1 MRILVLDLGIGN
13 ISNVVKAVDGVSS
26 SDPKDV
32 EYADKIILPGVGNF
46 KEIAGKISH
55 FRERILKFI
64 ESGGFFL
71 GICLGLQLLFERSE
85 EANGEGLKI
94 LEGDVVRL
102 KGVRAPH
109 IGWNRIILRRASPIL
124 HGIEDGSFFYFVHS
138 YYVRPRDESIVVAV
152 TDHGKNEN
160 TVVFPSIIQK
170 GRIYGVQ
177 FHPEK
182 SGEVGLKLLRN
193 FRNLGEE

>member
-32 EYADKIILPGVGNF
+32 EYADKLILPGVGNF
-46 KEIAGKISH
+46 KEIAGKIGR

-85 EANGEGLKI
+85 EADGEGLKI
-94 LEGDVVRL
+94 LEGDVVRFR
-102 KGVRAPH
+102 GVRTPH
-109 IGWNRIILRRASPIL
+109 IGWNRIILRRDSSIL

-152 TDHGKNEN
+152 TDHGRNEN

-182 SGEVGLKLLRN
+182 SGEVGLRLLRN
-193 FRNLGEE
+193 FRNLREE

>member
-32 EYADKIILPGVGNF
+32 EYADKLILPGVGNF
-46 KEIAGKISH
+46 KEIAGKIGH

-85 EANGEGLKI
+85 EADGEGLKI
-94 LEGDVVRL
+94 LEGDVVRFR
-102 KGVRAPH
+102 GVRTPH
-109 IGWNRIILRRASPIL
+109 IGWNRIILRRGSSIL

-138 YYVRPRDESIVVAV
+138 YYVRPRNESIVVAV
-152 TDHGKNEN
+152 TDHGRDEN

-182 SGEVGLKLLRN
+182 SGEVGLRLLRN
-193 FRNLGEE
+193 FRNLREE